1 MLPTRGTVQRF
12 NGLDA
17 ESDQCLRIISLLWLP
32 YKKLAAAFTTCCAC
46 KAHPGS
52 PAAMHSSEPN
62 CSRPATHYISMN
74 LRSSQQD
81 FDSNKTCQAYF
92 SKFLYWFVCLPWAQ
106 KTIWSMV
113 EQAET
118 IEPQVLAFKH
128 SRWKWH
134 HSRRPWLV
142 GTRVATSK
150 VCE

>member
-12 NGLDA
+12 NGLD
-17 ESDQCLRIISLLWLP
+17 ESDQCLRIISLLLLLP
-32 YKKLAAAFTTCCAC
+32 LLAVLL
-46 KAHPGS
+46 KAPWS

-81 FDSNKTCQAYF
+81 SDSNKTCQAYF

-113 EQAET
+113 EQAS
-118 IEPQVLAFKH
+118 IAASLGFQAFQVEVASFPAALA
-128 SRWKWH
+128 S
-134 HSRRPWLV
+134 LV
-142 GTRVATSK
+142 GTLRVATSIK